1 MILYILKDKKDY
13 SLLKEKLNQA
23 SASFK
28 LLNLYGK
35 NLILAWP
42 DQYVKNI
49 SDESIEVAIEV
60 KKPYVLSSNEWKKEP
75 TIVNIGDVNI
85 GSNKIVVAAGPC
97 AVESEEQVETVAKAV
112 KRAGASLLRGGA
124 YKPRTSPYS
133 FQGLGEEGIRILRKV
148 GDEVGM
154 PIVTEIMDT
163 RDSFIFKN
171 YVDMIQIGARNA
183 QNFSLLRE
191 VGKLGKPVLLKRGL
205 GNTVEEWLQAAE
217 YILFEGNGN
226 VVLCERGIRTF
237 ERSTRFTL
245 DIGGMVA
252 AKLMTHLPICADP
265 SHPAGKRELVHS
277 LALAAVAAGADM
289 LLIEVH
295 PTPEKALSD
304 AEQQLTPESFEIL
317 MNRIKSLAK
326 ALGRDA

>member
-163 RDSFIFKN
+163 RDSLIFKN

>member
-1 MILYILKDKKDY
+1 MILYVLKDKSDY
-13 SLLKEKLNQA
+13 STLVEKLNEK

-28 LLNLYGK
+28 VLNLYGK
-35 NLILAWP
+35 NLVLAWP
-42 DQYVKNI
+42 DQNI
-49 SDESIEVAIEV
+49 KGITDNSIEIAVEV
-60 KKPYVLSSNEWKKEP
+60 KKSYVLASNDWKKQP
-75 TIVNIGDVNI
+75 TVVNVKDVEI
-85 GSNKIVVAAGPC
+85 GSKKVIVAAGPC
-97 AVESEEQVETVAKAV
+97 AVESEEQVLTTAKAV

-133 FQGLGEEGIRILRKV
+133 FQGLGEEGIKILRRV
-148 GDEVGM
+148 GDEVGL

-163 RDSFIFKN
+163 RDSAIFN
-171 YVDMIQIGARNA
+171 QYVDMIQIGARNA
-183 QNFSLLRE
+183 QNFSLLKE
-191 VGKLGKPVLLKRGL
+191 VGKLGKPVLLKRGM

-217 YILFEGNGN
+217 YILLEGNGN
-226 VVLCERGIRTF
+226 TVLCERGIRTF
-237 ERSTRFTL
+237 EKSTRFTL

-295 PTPEKALSD
+295 PHPEKALSD
-304 AEQQLTPESFEIL
+304 SEQQLTPESFEVL
-317 MNRIKSLAK
+317 MDRIRALAR

>member
-1 MILYILKDKKDY
+1 MMLYILKDKKDY
-13 SLLKEKLNQA
+13 SLLKEKLNQS

-163 RDSFIFKN
+163 RDSLIFKN

>member
-1 MILYILKDKKDY
+1 MILYVLKDKSDY
-13 SLLKEKLNQA
+13 STLVEKLNEN

-28 LLNLYGK
+28 VLNLYGK

-42 DQYVKNI
+42 DQNTKGI
-49 SDESIEVAIEV
+49 IDSSIEIAVEA
-60 KKPYVLSSNEWKKEP
+60 KKSYVLASNDWKKQP
-75 TIVNIGDVNI
+75 TVVTVKDVEI
-85 GSNKIVVAAGPC
+85 GSKKVIVAAGPC
-97 AVESEEQVETVAKAV
+97 AVESEEQVLTTAKAV

-133 FQGLGEEGIRILRKV
+133 FQGLGEEGVKILRRV
-148 GDEVGM
+148 GDEVGL

-163 RDSFIFKN
+163 RDSAIFTQ

-183 QNFSLLRE
+183 QNFSLLKE
-191 VGKLGKPVLLKRGL
+191 VGKLGKPVLLKRGM

-217 YILFEGNGN
+217 YILLEGNGN
-226 VVLCERGIRTF
+226 TVLCERGIRTF
-237 ERSTRFTL
+237 EKSTRFTL

-295 PTPEKALSD
+295 PRPEKALSD
-304 AEQQLTPESFEIL
+304 SEQQLTPESFEVL
-317 MNRIKSLAK
+317 MDRIRALAR